1 MKSKY
6 NPEIHHRRSIRLKGH
21 DYAGGGLYFVTMCA
35 HREFINFA
43 SGKPFGETDDP
54 IRKIIAGEMQKTAT
68 LLPWMKWDESVVM
81 PDHFHALIR
90 VEGGYGDL
98 GRVIT
103 GFKAG
108 VTRTLRQLLGNAG
121 NGENRAP
128 RMVDGDGAPRMAD
141 GAPRMADGDG
151 APRMAPV
158 RRGGILP
165 ALGMQIWQRNYYEMI
180 VHGMEMERNIRD
192 YIRMNPWKLVV
203 EFDGEKMPEEGVGE
217 GAEKGAPRMA
227 PVRLRGI
234 GNPALWNGKKLGVLC
249 SRGALRPESISDAE
263 VYFGGFH
270 SPMEKEILERLLE
283 MKKPVIWCP
292 AWGIKGAVA
301 GVTGGAPRMAPVLD
315 ALQENRMLILEMENV
330 DGNLAAAEERNRF
343 VIEMS
348 DDLWAPYVSTGGM
361 LHRLIEEKWSIAEG
375 APFLEPERKE
385 N

>member
-81 PDHFHALIR
+81 ADHFHALIR

-128 RMVDGDGAPRMAD
+128 RM
-141 GAPRMADGDG
+141 ADGDG

-165 ALGMQIWQRNYYEMI
+165 ALAMRIWQRNYYDMI
-180 VHGMEMERNIRD
+180 VHGEEMERNIRD

-203 EFDGEKMPEEGVGE
+203 EFVAEKMPKEGVGKGAGE
-217 GAEKGAPRMA
+217 GAPRMADGDGDGVPRMADADGDGAPRMADADGDGAPRMA
-227 PVRLRGI
+227 PVLRGI
-234 GNPALWNGKKLGVLC
+234 GNPALWNGAKLGVLC
-249 SRGALRPESISDAE
+249 SRGVPRPDKIPDAE
-263 VYFGGFH
+263 IYFGGFH
-270 SPMEKEILERLLE
+270 SPMEKEILMRLLE
-283 MKKPVIWCP
+283 MRKPVIWCP
-292 AWGIKGAVA
+292 AWGIKGA
-301 GVTGGAPRMAPVLD
+301 PRMVPVRD

-343 VIEMS
+343 VVEMS
-348 DDLWAPYVSTGGM
+348 DDLWVPYVSPGGM
-361 LHRLIEEKWSIAEG
+361 LSRLIDEK
-375 APFLEPERKE
+375 
-385 N
+385 